1 MTTLFPVSIRLHSVI
16 DNLDERG
23 VCDTEPEISITTVR
37 GSMRTDGD
45 IIHLRYKESTD
56 GGEVDTHITVYT
68 DGRVGISRTGAILS
82 DILFAEGEECRTV
95 YSIPPY
101 RFDMSVRTERIR
113 CSLGKDG
120 GELALYYGMNVGGGE
135 KRVRMKLTLTPDNK
149 RKG

>member
-23 VCDTEPEISITTVR
+23 GCDGEPEISITTVK

-45 IIHLRYKESTD
+45 IVHIRYKESSE
-56 GGEVDTHITVYT
+56 GGEVDSRITVYP
-68 DGRVGISRTGAILS
+68 DARVSISRTGAILS

-101 RFDMSVRTERIR
+101 RFDMTVMTERIK
-113 CSLGKDG
+113 CSLERDR
-120 GELALYYGMNVGGGE
+120 GELAIYYGMNVGGGE
-135 KRVRMKLTLTPDNK
+135 KRVRMKLSITPDQ
-149 RKG
+149 RKK